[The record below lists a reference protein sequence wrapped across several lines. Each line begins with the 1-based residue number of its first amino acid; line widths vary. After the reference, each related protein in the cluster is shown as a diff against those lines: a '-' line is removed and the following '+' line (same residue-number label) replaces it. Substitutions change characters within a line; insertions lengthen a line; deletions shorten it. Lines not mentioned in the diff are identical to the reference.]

1 VARPSSVRYINEVH
15 TLDLL
20 LRNGGASRAD
30 VAKSLGVS
38 RSTITSIVGLLLKQE
53 LVRERPRPS
62 PAGGE
67 RRDATGRPGIQ
78 IELNGSGAYFVGAEV
93 GVHRLTTVVLNLRG
107 EMIAKRSR
115 TFSPGAAG
123 GLSAVTAVLDEID
136 KAVGDAVDPARIR
149 GVGVSIPALV
159 DHAGVVCN
167 APIIG
172 WRDVP
177 LKRLMQEAL
186 TEHGFKVEVDVLND
200 ASALA
205 IAETRAGTGKRAKTV
220 LFMNM
225 EDGVG
230 GAIVDSERLFLGND
244 GLAGEIG
251 HLPVGPVEPD
261 YPSGRPF
268 ELLVGQEAL
277 LSTFARRGCACATI
291 EEASAAIA
299 ANNRAAVTA
308 AEEWADHLSAGLLA
322 LTYAFNP
329 GLIVL
334 GGVVSELYTAMAPR
348 IRTRL
353 EKELVAGLRLPDIDR
368 SALGRFGSAVGAA
381 TVLHQRVFVIDE
393 RLLQFSSAQAG

>member
-1 VARPSSVRYINEVH
+1 MARPSSVRYINEVQ

-30 VAKSLGVS
+30 IAKSLGVS
-38 RSTITSIVGLLLKQE
+38 RSTITSIVGVLLKQE
-53 LVRERPRPS
+53 LVRERPLLS

-67 RRDATGRPGIQ
+67 RRDVTGRPGIH
-78 IELNGSGAYFVGAEV
+78 IDLNGGGAYFVGVEV
-93 GVHRLTTVVLNLRG
+93 GVHRLSTVVLNLRG
-107 EMIAKRSR
+107 EVVTKRSLA
-115 TFSPGAAG
+115 FSPGTAG
-123 GLSAVTAVLDEID
+123 GDAAVAMVMREIA
-136 KAVGDAVDPARIR
+136 KVVGDAVDPAKIR

-172 WRDVP
+172 WKNVP
-177 LKRLMQEAL
+177 LKRLLQEAL
-186 TEHGFKVEVDVLND
+186 TERGFKVEVDVLND

-244 GLAGEIG
+244 GFAGEIG
-251 HLPVGPVEPD
+251 HLPVGPAETD

-277 LSTFARRGCACATI
+277 LATFARHGCACTTI

-299 ANNRAAVTA
+299 AGDRAATA
-308 AEEWADHLSAGLLA
+308 TAEEWADHLAAGLLA

-334 GGVVSELYTAMAPR
+334 GGVVSELYPPMAAR
-348 IRTRL
+348 IRARL
-353 EKELVAGLRLPDIDR
+353 EGELVAGLRLPDIDR

-381 TVLHQRVFVIDE
+381 TVLHQRVFAIDE
-393 RLLQFSSAQAG
+393 RLLQVSMAPAQ